1 MGTSRKG
8 GKRDMEA
15 PELFAELDPE
25 PRLLMGPGPVD
36 VYPRVLRAMSVAL
49 QGQFDPQ
56 FGTYMDQV
64 MRLYRQV
71 FRTDNHWTMLINGTA
86 RAGIEACLASILVP
100 GDKLLVPIFG
110 RFGHLKVEI
119 GRRLG
124 AEVVAIET
132 EWGRVFAPDVIEAAI
147 VQHRPKMIAISHGD
161 TSTTMLQPLAEVG
174 ALCRKH
180 DVLLYVDCTASLGGN
195 PFEMDTWHVDVAS
208 AGLQK
213 CLSGPPGSAPVTF
226 NSRVAAV
233 VNNRKH
239 VEQGLKTPSIVEGD
253 GPVIRSNYFDLA
265 MLMDYWSPKRLNHHT
280 EAASMLYAARE
291 CARVVLGEGL
301 EAGFGRHKLAGGAL
315 RAGLEAMGLELYGD
329 PVHRMANVTGVNIP
343 KAITD
348 GERVRREMLHDFG
361 IEIGTSFG
369 PLAGKIWRIGTMGYV
384 CRKANVL
391 RCLTALEAVLRRNG
405 YTLPAGAA
413 VDMAC
418 QVYEGADA

>member
-1 MGTSRKG
+1 LTKQPA
-8 GKRDMEA
+8 A
-15 PELFAELDPE
+15 PKLFAELDPE

-56 FGTYMDQV
+56 FTTYMNQV
-64 MRLYRQV
+64 MALYRAV
-71 FRTDNHWTMLINGTA
+71 FCTENHWTLLIDGTA
-86 RAGIEACLASILVP
+86 RAGIEACLASVLAP
-100 GDKLLVPIFG
+100 GDKMLVPIFG

-124 AEVVAIET
+124 ADVASIET
-132 EWGRVFAPDVIEAAI
+132 DWGRVFAPDEIAAAI
-147 VQHRPKMIAISHGD
+147 KRERPKLIAISHGD
-161 TSTTMLQPLAEVG
+161 TSTTMLQPLAEIG
-174 ALCRKH
+174 ALCRQH

-195 PFEMDTWHVDVAS
+195 PFETDAWYIDIAS

-213 CLSGPPGSAPVTF
+213 CLSGPPGSAPITF
-226 NSRVAAV
+226 NDRIAALV
-233 VNNRKH
+233 TERKH
-239 VEQGLKTPSIVEGD
+239 IEQGIRPPGVKDGD
-253 GPVIRSNYFDLA
+253 GPLIRSNYFDLA

-291 CARVVLGEGL
+291 CARTVLEEGL
-301 EAGFGRHKLAGGAL
+301 ERGFARHALTSSAL
-315 RAGLEAMGLELYGD
+315 RAGLEAMGLELFGD
-329 PVHRMANVTGVNIP
+329 PGHRMANVTGVIIP
-343 KAITD
+343 RAVKD
-348 GERVRREMLHDFG
+348 GEKIRAELLNDFG

-405 YTLPAGAA
+405 VKLPADAA
-413 VDMAC
+413 VDAAYR
-418 QVYEGADA
+418 VYESA